1 MSNTE
6 SLISHAIHGA
16 TKDLTQLAFCSE
28 DEAAQAYLNAIQV
41 LETNLA
47 LNQIYVNL
55 GEK

>member
-41 LETNLA
+41 LETMS
-47 LNQIYVNL
+47 I
-55 GEK
+55 